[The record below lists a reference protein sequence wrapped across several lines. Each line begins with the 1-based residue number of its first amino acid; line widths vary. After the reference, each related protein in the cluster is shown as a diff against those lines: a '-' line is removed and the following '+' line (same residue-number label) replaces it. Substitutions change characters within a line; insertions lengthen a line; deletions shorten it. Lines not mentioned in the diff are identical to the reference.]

1 MEKMWIKFLKD
12 FTDPDG
18 KKFEKEAVIELDKA
32 VAESLINLKY
42 AEKTEKPAIDKVME
56 TAFKAASEQLTNKLS
71 ELVTKSLESVSENI
85 DKRVKGIVNVKH
97 EPTQMDEYSKNFTGD
112 VDFFK
117 AVIKSSAKGVPV
129 DERFTTKAPSGM
141 NTLDDTEGG
150 FLIPDNVASGIMDL
164 VLGDEMSL
172 MARTDQRATSGNN
185 FKTVV
190 AREISRKA
198 GYRHQGMA
206 AYWTEEAGLFVASQP
221 TWSKFSLD
229 LHKITALA
237 YVTEEELDDAA
248 VAVAPI
254 LSKLAAKAIMF
265 LVNQSILTGTG
276 VGKPKGILR
285 EESLITI
292 EKRSGQGND
301 KILHRNITQM
311 YARLH
316 PSLRQGAVWLVH
328 PNVEEQLEF
337 IQFDDTTTAGVYPI
351 YFPSGTSA
359 LASKGNLGTM
369 KGLPVIPCEFCS
381 DLGNKG
387 DIILAHMPSYM
398 TLVKA
403 NGGIKTA
410 TSIHVRFLYEEQ
422 AFRFSFRVGGA
433 SPWTAPVEDLNGTT
447 LRGPFITLENR
458 TSTPVS
464 SGL

>member
-1 MEKMWIKFLKD
+1 MEKLWIKFLKD
-12 FTDPDG
+12 YNDPDNKQF
-18 KKFEKEAVIELDKA
+18 KKDAVIELDKA
-32 VAESLINLKY
+32 TAESLINLKY
-42 AEKTEKPAIDKVME
+42 AEKTEKPAIDKTME
-56 TAFKAASEQLTNKLS
+56 DAFKAASEQLTTKLG
-71 ELVTKSLESVSENI
+71 ELVTKSLDSVSASI
-85 DKRVKGIVNVKH
+85 DKRITGIVNVKH
-97 EPTQMDEYSKNFTGD
+97 DSQADEYSKNFTGD

-117 AVIKSSAKGVPV
+117 AVIKSSQKGVAV
-129 DERFTTKAPSGM
+129 DERFTTKAPTGM

-172 MARTDQRATSGNN
+172 MGRTDQRTTSGNN

-221 TWSKFSLD
+221 TWSKFALD

-237 YVTEEELDDAA
+237 YVTEEELDDAS
-248 VAVAPI
+248 VAIAPI
-254 LSKLAAKAIMF
+254 LSKLASKAIMF

-285 EESLITI
+285 EEALITI
-292 EKRSGQGND
+292 EKRAGQGAGT
-301 KILHRNITQM
+301 ILHRNITQM

-316 PSLRQGAVWLVH
+316 PSMRAGAVWLVH